1 MAETKK
7 GKKVKNNDTVS
18 VEEKDTKKKSVPKKE
33 TKNETTT
40 KVTKKEENKEVK
52 EVVEEVKK
60 PSKKKKSFR
69 KKLYL
74 DFNVRFI
81 ANAVI
86 LLLCVVGLVSSIF
99 MAFRVTKNEI
109 IQYRENSN
117 VDYKV
122 YLKKNDFYE
131 KPFLN
136 KDMVYVASLIDKIA
150 INFDYNF
157 KVNEKSDID
166 FKYNIVAKLLIT
178 SQNNSKVFYEKDY
191 TLVEEVTK
199 DMISE
204 KEFNI
209 NEDVTIDYSFYNNLA
224 NQFKSNYAVSTISY
238 LDVCLQVVE
247 RSKESNFY
255 ELRNS
260 NRTVLS
266 IPISE
271 QEVNINLDNKKVND
285 EKQIV
290 SKARLIVR
298 DQRYLFVGGVFLLLI
313 CIFVIRIIRKAS
325 AMTTKVSHY
334 DRYINRLLRSY
345 DRIIVNVKTPPRLED
360 YNVIKVESFE
370 ELIDVRDNTKEP
382 IKYFV
387 ITEHQKSEFFVT
399 NNNDLYLYVVKE
411 IDLKHKK

>member
-7 GKKVKNNDTVS
+7 GKKVKKNDTVS

-33 TKNETTT
+33 TKNKTTT

-60 PSKKKKSFR
+60 PAKKKKSFR

-86 LLLCVVGLVSSIF
+86 LLLCVVGLVCSIF

-238 LDVCLQVVE
+238 LDVTLQVVE
-247 RSKESNFY
+247 RSKDSNFY

-325 AMTTKVSHY
+325 AMTTKVSRY

>member
-7 GKKVKNNDTVS
+7 GKKVKKNDTVS

-33 TKNETTT
+33 TKNKTTT

-60 PSKKKKSFR
+60 PAKKKKSFR

-86 LLLCVVGLVSSIF
+86 LLLCVVGLVCSIF

-150 INFDYNF
+150 INFDYTF
-157 KVNEKSDID
+157 RVNEKSDID

-238 LDVCLQVVE
+238 LDVTLQVVE
-247 RSKESNFY
+247 RSKDSNFY

-325 AMTTKVSHY
+325 AMTTKVSRY